1 MSPNKRRW
9 LNANDPITQRMNR
22 LIRWMHKGGAD
33 TSKLG
38 LHAWTNNFRGVHATE
53 DIEAGETILFVPDA

>member
-1 MSPNKRRW
+1 
-9 LNANDPITQRMNR
+9 
-22 LIRWMHKGGAD
+22 MHKGGAD